1 VWPQLEAR
9 KPVAMALT
17 VALTRTQATAFNV
30 VGRIPAGQPAAAHAS
45 IVLGAHYDHLGYGGR
60 NSLAPDQRTPHL
72 GADDNASGVAT
83 LLEIARDLAA
93 QKEQLTQDVI
103 VAAFS
108 GEELGVLGS
117 AALIA
122 SHPSWLKP
130 ARAMINL
137 DMVGRLRGNTLNVL
151 GSQTAGEWRE
161 LVQAAC
167 KSVRLVCNDSG
178 DGYGPSDQINFYTAG
193 LPVLHL
199 FSGAHSDYHKPTDNA
214 AQLNAGGMAQIA
226 LLGSELVRRVAQ
238 TELHYQKIPAPPG
251 PGDARSWNASLGTI
265 PDYSGPPQ
273 GLHGVLLADVR
284 PGGGAEK
291 AGMRRG
297 DVLIKLGQYTIGSV
311 EDLMFVLMQAK
322 PGQTVTAS
330 VVREGKELQLQ
341 ATFQEGRRH

>member
-1 VWPQLEAR
+1 
-9 KPVAMALT
+9 
-17 VALTRTQATAFNV
+17 
-30 VGRIPAGQPAAAHAS
+30 
-45 IVLGAHYDHLGYGGR
+45 
-60 NSLAPDQRTPHL
+60 
-72 GADDNASGVAT
+72 
-83 LLEIARDLAA
+83 
-93 QKEQLTQDVI
+93 
-103 VAAFS
+103 
-108 GEELGVLGS
+108 
-117 AALIA
+117 
-122 SHPSWLKP
+122 
-130 ARAMINL
+130 
-137 DMVGRLRGNTLNVL
+137 MVGRLRGNTLNVL